1 VHDYRDNGHASL
13 PRRVTQKHGSWLR
26 CTANVA
32 SSFLLL
38 ACRRR
43 RVSERVCESGT
54 ALTAQRSAGQTASK
68 LAGSLRVRL
77 QLAMLRPR
85 SVLNPALEVE
95 LHDLH
100 SGSIGDV
107 GSHHDYRLHSPVGD
121 EAARTTQLSPVP
133 RNRLSIDVDAA
144 VAPLPPAVRIRSSRQ
159 WARASGT
166 LKRDS
171 ASTESVSVFVWI

>member
-1 VHDYRDNGHASL
+1 
-13 PRRVTQKHGSWLR
+13 
-26 CTANVA
+26 
-32 SSFLLL
+32 
-38 ACRRR
+38 
-43 RVSERVCESGT
+43 VSERVCESGT

-68 LAGSLRVRL
+68 LAGSSRVRL

-85 SVLNPALEVE
+85 SELNPALEVE

-159 WARASGT
+159 WARANGT